1 MNADERRSK
10 PGISID
16 CDRRDFLRLL
26 GASALT
32 SGFSAGGAT
41 TERSAK
47 PLRGIFPIAHSPFIE
62 SDRLDVDALVRE
74 LHFCD
79 RAGAHGFV
87 WPQLASEWST
97 LKPEERFSGAEAVAA
112 AGKTLRPAIVIG
124 VQALDADA
132 AIRYAQ
138 HAHKIGADAIISLP
152 PPGET
157 NPQALLAY
165 YKRVGQATP
174 LPFFLQAVGNMSVD
188 LIAEIHRTAPN
199 IAYVK
204 DEAGEPLFRIAELQR
219 KTNGEMKDFTGSHGK
234 TLIDEMRRGFS
245 GSMPAMSFVD
255 LYVTA
260 WDSWHAGNP
269 QQAMDAFSKAAML
282 VTEVG
287 PYGIEALKYI
297 LYVRGVFKTYQARI
311 APGHKPQPG
320 LDEAG
325 KQTIR
330 AMLDYIKPY
339 LRA

>member
-1 MNADERRSK
+1 MTCGRRE
-10 PGISID
+10 
-16 CDRRDFLRLL
+16 FLRLL
-26 GASALT
+26 GASAL
-32 SGFSAGGAT
+32 SNGGARGGAT
-41 TERSAK
+41 TERGAK
-47 PLRGIFPIAHSPFIE
+47 PLRGIFPIAHSPFT
-62 SDRLDVDALVRE
+62 DADQLDIDALVRE
-74 LHFCD
+74 LHFAD
-79 RAGAHGFV
+79 RAGVHGFV

-97 LKPEERFSGAEAVAA
+97 LKPEERFSGAEAIAA
-112 AGKTLRPAIVIG
+112 AGKSLRPAIVIG
-124 VQALDADA
+124 VQAPDA
-132 AIRYAQ
+132 AGAVRYAQ

-157 NPQALLAY
+157 NSQALLAY

-174 LPFFLQAVGNMSVD
+174 LPFFLQAVGDMSVD
-188 LIAEIHRTAPN
+188 LIAEIHRAAPN

-219 KTNGEMKDFTGSHGK
+219 KSNGEIKVFTGSHGK

-260 WDSWHAGNP
+260 WDAWHAGN
-269 QQAMDAFSKAAML
+269 QRQAMDAFSKAAML
-282 VTEVG
+282 ITEVG

-297 LYVRGVFKTYQARI
+297 LYLRGVFKTYQARS
-311 APGHKPQPG
+311 APGRKPRSG
-320 LDEAG
+320 LDENG

-330 AMLDYIKPY
+330 AMLDYLKPY